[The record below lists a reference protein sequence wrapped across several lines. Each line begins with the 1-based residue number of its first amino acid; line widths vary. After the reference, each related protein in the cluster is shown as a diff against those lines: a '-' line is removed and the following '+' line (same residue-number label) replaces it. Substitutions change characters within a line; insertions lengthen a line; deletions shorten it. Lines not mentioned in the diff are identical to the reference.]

1 MVLYYLNT
9 LVLIPKFLSQ
19 KKITIYCLCVVGMIG
34 IGSAIDASID
44 FMRFGFHRAGA
55 PFKHV
60 IVFRGEAG
68 VGIGK
73 EVPPKLLPPLP
84 PLSGQRNTFIRAR
97 IFFPDVLLRSSLVTL
112 LIITIGGVLTI
123 TKEFFN
129 SEAKK
134 KLLENEKLTS
144 ELNFLK
150 SQINPHFL
158 FNTLNNIYS
167 LANKKSDQT
176 ELALL
181 KLSQILRYVIYKS
194 PHERVSLEQE
204 ITYIKDF
211 IDLNRLRLV
220 QKVKVFFEVKGETDG
235 ILLPPMLLIPFI
247 ENAFKHG
254 VSYSHLSAINI
265 FLESSDK
272 NIFLRVFNLK
282 NKSVKDRDSGIGL
295 QNVARRLNLIYPDK
309 HTLTIRDST
318 ETFIVELK
326 IDLSR

>member
-1 MVLYYLNT
+1 
-9 LVLIPKFLSQ
+9 
-19 KKITIYCLCVVGMIG
+19 
-34 IGSAIDASID
+34 
-44 FMRFGFHRAGA
+44 MRIGFHGGT
-55 PFKHV
+55 PVKHV
-60 IVFRGEAG
+60 VFFRGDTNVGFGRG
-68 VGIGK
+68 V
-73 EVPPKLLPPLP
+73 PSTRLPPLP
-84 PLSGQRNTFIRAR
+84 PLSGERTTFIRAR
-97 IFFPDVLLRSSLVTL
+97 VFFPDILFRSSLVTL

-194 PHERVSLEQE
+194 SHERVSLEQE
-204 ITYIKDF
+204 ISYIKDF

-220 QKVKVFFEVKGETDG
+220 QRVKVLFDVKGETEG
-235 ILLPPMLLIPFI
+235 IMLPPMLLIPFI

-254 VSYSHLSAINI
+254 ISYSHLSAINI
-265 FLESSDK
+265 FLELSDK
-272 NIFLRVFNLK
+272 NLLLRVFNLK
-282 NKSVKDRDSGIGL
+282 NESVKDKDSGIGL

-309 HTLTIRDST
+309 HNLTIRDGA

-326 IDLSR
+326 IDLST